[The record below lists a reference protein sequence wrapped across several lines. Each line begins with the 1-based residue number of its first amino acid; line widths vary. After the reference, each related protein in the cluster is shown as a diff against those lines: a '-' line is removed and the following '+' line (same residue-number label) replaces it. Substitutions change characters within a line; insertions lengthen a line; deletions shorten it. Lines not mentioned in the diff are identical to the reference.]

1 MKKTIFFILLLSTIF
16 ILNSCIFFE
25 KDYLI
30 TKSIPDGHFNRYI
43 EFSEDIKEIK
53 GVRAEGFISISI
65 NSSVKSNLFY
75 ISHNVDL
82 SDFDYLEIEYETKR
96 GKVKKENIII
106 KSPDLHKLI
115 YIGADNNLN
124 NLAVKDIQEIESV
137 LKGYRGKNILI
148 TLVVDFENDQDS
160 IYNLYNFDGIFY
172 KSINF
177 PFEYGFSNEIDSGK
191 KDVFEKYV
199 NEFFEPSVI
208 RNPDVD
214 LYLELWSHALAWVR
228 EKAINDDYYPS
239 SVIDDNS
246 SGKELSIRQITD
258 VLESFNDIYNKKI
271 DILSFS
277 TCNMSYIEIIYQF
290 SSFINYFVGSVEPM
304 PGEGIKYNFIKYYDQ
319 GIEKML
325 EILVD
330 DYEEEYNKVSFAT
343 LMALKTEGLVEYI
356 NEIIENENYIEKK
369 ENYEIKYEFLGVKN
383 LDIGEFLSSNSN
395 FKENFIINSFVRKTE
410 DKTSEE
416 SINYLGIGMSYEI
429 SLSRIND
436 YKELQFYK
444 DFEDWINNSWKPF

>member
-1 MKKTIFFILLLSTIF
+1 MKKIIFIILLISTIF
-16 ILNSCIFFE
+16 ILNSCVFFE

-30 TKSIPDGHFNRYI
+30 TKSIPDGHFSRYI

-53 GVRAEGFISISI
+53 YVRANGFKSVNI

-75 ISHNVDL
+75 ISH
-82 SDFDYLEIEYETKR
+82 DFDLFEHEYLEIKYETKK
-96 GKVKKENIII
+96 GTVKTENIII

-124 NLAVKDIQEIESV
+124 NLAIKDIKQIESI
-137 LKGYRGKNILI
+137 LKDYRGKNILI
-148 TLVVDFENDQDS
+148 TLVVDYENDQDK

-177 PFEYGFSNEIDSGK
+177 PFEYGFSNEIDSGE
-191 KDVFEKYV
+191 KDVFEEYINK
-199 NEFFEPSVI
+199 FFEPSLI
-208 RNPDVD
+208 RNHEVD

-228 EKAINDDYYPS
+228 EKPINDEYYPS
-239 SVIDDNS
+239 SVIDDDS
-246 SGKELSIRQITD
+246 SGKSLSIRQITD
-258 VLESFNDIYNKKI
+258 VLESFNDNYNKKI

-290 SSFINYFVGSVEPM
+290 ASYINYFVGSVEPM
-304 PGEGIKYNFIKYYDQ
+304 PGEGINYNFIKYYDK

-343 LMALKTEGLVEYI
+343 LTALKTDGLVEYI
-356 NEIIENENYIEKK
+356 NGIIENKDYIEKK
-369 ENYEIKYEFLGVKN
+369 ENYEIEYEFSGVKN
-383 LDIGEFLSSNSN
+383 LDIGEFFPSN
-395 FKENFIINSFVRKTE
+395 FKENFIINSFVRKSE

-416 SINYLGIGMSYEI
+416 SINYLGIGMAYEI
-429 SLSRIND
+429 PLSRIND